1 MSCIEL
7 VAKVEGSIAHH
18 SHWHY
23 SDQLFFVR
31 SGCVEVQI
39 NNHYFI
45 IDEPSIIFISHL
57 DSHTFI
63 SNSEAYS
70 RYYVNIK
77 PNESHSQIKDGSR
90 LLSPFINRSK
100 GHHYVIP
107 VSEFASTL
115 DTLFSL
121 LYNEYTSSD
130 CQSAQYAILQI
141 ILQVIYR
148 HMPDVFPYDSLP
160 LNSTVQAIQQRFEKN
175 PADETSLADLA
186 TEHHFSVSYLT
197 HCFKEATG
205 YSIGKFRM
213 LCRIAAAKQ
222 MLVTTKLPISTIS
235 NQCGFAD
242 LSNFCRYFRKEV
254 GCSPSSFREN
264 NGHEH

>member
-23 SDQLFFVR
+23 SDQLLFVCA
-31 SGCVEVQI
+31 GKVEVQI
-39 NNHYFI
+39 DDHNFAV
-45 IDEPSIIFISHL
+45 DTPSIIFISHL
-57 DSHTFI
+57 ENHTFI
-63 SNSEAYS
+63 STSPSYT
-70 RYYVNIK
+70 RYYVNI
-77 PNESHSQIKDGSR
+77 NSTETHSQMKDSNR
-90 LLSPFINRSK
+90 LLSPFVNRPN
-100 GHHYVIP
+100 GHYHVIP
-107 VSEFASTL
+107 VAEIASTL
-115 DTLFSL
+115 EVLFSL
-121 LYNEYTSSD
+121 LHSEYTYGN
-130 CQSAQYAILQI
+130 CPNAQIALLQTILQ
-141 ILQVIYR
+141 LLYR
-148 HMPDVFPYDSLP
+148 HLPDAFPYDSLP
-160 LNSTVQAIQQRFEKN
+160 LNNTVQAIQQRFEKN
-175 PADETSLADLA
+175 PADETPLADLA
-186 TEHHFSVSYLT
+186 TEYHFSVSYLT

-254 GCSPSSFREN
+254 GCSPSSFRDS